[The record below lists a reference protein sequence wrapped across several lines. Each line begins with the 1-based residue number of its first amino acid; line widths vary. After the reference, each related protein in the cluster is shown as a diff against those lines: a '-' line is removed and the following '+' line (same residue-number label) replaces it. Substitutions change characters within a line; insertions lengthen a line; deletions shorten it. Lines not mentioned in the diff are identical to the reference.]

1 MQKPFIELT
10 TPVKSNKVVPLE
22 SQSEGTHQQPR
33 HGVQGKSANTP
44 SFRIEEEVLDKT
56 LDDVPAEQN
65 IHIKKLVST
74 LDI

>member
-1 MQKPFIELT
+1 
-10 TPVKSNKVVPLE
+10 
-22 SQSEGTHQQPR
+22 
-33 HGVQGKSANTP
+33 VQGKPVNTP